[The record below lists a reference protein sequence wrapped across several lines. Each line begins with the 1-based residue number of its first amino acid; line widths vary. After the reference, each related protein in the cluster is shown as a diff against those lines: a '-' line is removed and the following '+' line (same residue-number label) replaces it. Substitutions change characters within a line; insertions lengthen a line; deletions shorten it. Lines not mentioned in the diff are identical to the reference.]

1 MGSLDGEFLVFPEP
15 PSGEEAED
23 NDGDGGTGS
32 VGCRTGTGNLIMESG
47 DFEIKLVGLKINGGE
62 GLLGTETEGEP
73 EFKLEL

>member
-1 MGSLDGEFLVFPEP
+1 MFPEP
-15 PSGEEAED
+15 PIGEEAED

-32 VGCRTGTGNLIMESG
+32 VGSGRKGTGNLIMESG
-47 DFEIKLVGLKINGGE
+47 DFDLKLVGLNINGGE